1 MKLKVHR
8 AKAGDIYRDIIRVP
22 EIYRQDSNQETI
34 PEGTICGVT
43 INGIQAYALI
53 RGLGDSLKQE
63 IDIDE
68 RLRNRFGVKI
78 NDEIEVH
85 LKKAGICGQFSWAWS
100 ASDPAYRVAARMAL
114 LSVFLGFVGFLLGL
128 ISLVIGNACCNDV
141 FSIEGC
147 RCK

>member
-1 MKLKVHR
+1 MMKLKVHR

-85 LKKAGICGQFSWAWS
+85 LSFDDLRTIG
-100 ASDPAYRVAARMAL
+100 RAATNRGPL
-114 LSVFLGFVGFLLGL
+114 PRL
-128 ISLVIGNACCNDV
+128 IV
-141 FSIEGC
+141 
-147 RCK
+147 RCPILTCVKYPSFFEKINCWC